1 MHAVRWPAQGAG
13 QGKLCHFKLL
23 NVTQKS
29 SAARMHCGGAITK
42 HSTNKLLSLSI
53 VASVA
58 HRQHLAHAPPESAS
72 AFLRLPRTPL
82 RPNATY
88 PSAPFFITNSRPA
101 YQLSKYSKEHMS
113 SFNSPP
119 SRRLNCHSR
128 VGSDAEL
135 MEMLWLPDVPLPD
148 GPDLWTRMRC
158 LGTVLDPA
166 SMRSRGCYLDA
177 ADLKLYSL

>member
-72 AFLRLPRTPL
+72 AFLRLPRTLL
-82 RPNATY
+82 RPNAKY
-88 PSAPFFITNSRPA
+88 PSSTLIFNGRVKKPNKTDLWFVVAVKTLNSKLLRLRVVTTA
-101 YQLSKYSKEHMS
+101 CNRGVSE
-113 SFNSPP
+113 SFN
-119 SRRLNCHSR
+119 
-128 VGSDAEL
+128 
-135 MEMLWLPDVPLPD
+135 
-148 GPDLWTRMRC
+148 
-158 LGTVLDPA
+158 
-166 SMRSRGCYLDA
+166 
-177 ADLKLYSL
+177 LK